1 MASYPKIS
9 SNKIIL
15 LVEDNPA
22 DARLITE
29 FLKDTDLKFALHS
42 VTDGL
47 EAIEFLNR
55 QCKIEEKYCPNL
67 IILDLNLPKMNGS
80 DVLKLIKEDNDLKNI
95 PVLILTTSTAE
106 EDINVCYESHA
117 SCYITKPVDFTDF
130 ERVMNIIKDFWL
142 GAAELPP

>member
-1 MASYPKIS
+1 MAINSKIS

-22 DARLITE
+22 DVRLITE
-29 FLKDTDLKFALHS
+29 FLKDTDLKFVLHT
-42 VTDGL
+42 VNDGL
-47 EAIEFLNR
+47 GAVDFLHQ
-55 QCKIEEKYCPNL
+55 QCKIGDKYCPNL

-80 DVLKLIKEDNDLKNI
+80 EVLKIIKEDNDLKNI

-117 SCYITKPVDFTDF
+117 SCYITKPVDFSDF
-130 ERVMNIIKDFWL
+130 ERIMNIIKDFWFN
-142 GAAELPP
+142 AAELPP